1 MTIEANGIEIRFGG
15 VVALQGVSIT
25 VTPGIVT
32 AVIGP
37 NGSGKS
43 TLFNS
48 ITGLVSLHAGTVT
61 LDGVDL
67 KGMPPHRRIS
77 LGIGRT
83 FQTPRFDPATLVID
97 AVLCG
102 YYPVRQSSI
111 ASILLGLGPAV
122 REEIAFR
129 AQAEG
134 ILADLGLAAFRDHRL
149 SELPMGHL
157 RLVEVARAVANK
169 PKYILLD
176 EPAAGLTV
184 AEQNKL
190 ASEIRRLVASGVGVL
205 LVEHNFGMIRSLA
218 DDVLVLDRGR
228 ELCRGRGESIE
239 TDPRVI
245 EVYLGASAKVPA

>member
-1 MTIEANGIEIRFGG
+1 
-15 VVALQGVSIT
+15 
-25 VTPGIVT
+25 
-32 AVIGP
+32 
-37 NGSGKS
+37 
-43 TLFNS
+43 
-48 ITGLVSLHAGTVT
+48 
-61 LDGVDL
+61 
-67 KGMPPHRRIS
+67 MPPHRRIS

-97 AVLCG
+97 AVVCG
-102 YYPVRQSSI
+102 YYPVRRSGI
-111 ASILLGLGPAV
+111 ASILLGLAPAV

-190 ASEIRRLVASGVGVL
+190 ASEIRRLAGSGVGVL

-239 TDPRVI
+239 SDPRVI